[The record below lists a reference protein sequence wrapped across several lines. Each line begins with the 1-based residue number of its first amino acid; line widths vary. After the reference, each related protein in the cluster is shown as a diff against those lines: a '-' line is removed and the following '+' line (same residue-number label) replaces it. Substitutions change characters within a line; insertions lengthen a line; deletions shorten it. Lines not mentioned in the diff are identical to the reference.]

1 MSALFRFCDHTL
13 SDGDRLEIL
22 TPAEAA
28 HLGIMAQHPGRVIQ
42 AETMEANRW
51 PEGVEPPKEPHK
63 QVTLEI
69 SLLQAKLEPFG
80 LRAVNVYD
88 VGYYLQGEMDVD
100 WGAI

>member
-13 SDGDRLEIL
+13 SDGVRLETL

-42 AETMEANRW
+42 FGSLEKNRW
-51 PEGVEPPKEPHK
+51 PPGVPQPKHPHK
-63 QVTLEI
+63 QMTLEI
-69 SLLQAKLEPFG
+69 SHLQAKLQTFSI
-80 LRAVNVYD
+80 RAINVYD

-100 WGAI
+100 WGVV